1 MLADLMNP
9 ASTSL
14 DQMLAEFR
22 TLVEIV
28 AKLRSPQGCPW
39 DREQTQK
46 SLTRYAIEEAHE
58 LAEAIDQGDQQAIR
72 EELGDFLFQVI
83 LQAQVAK
90 DEGNFTLLDV
100 LLTLNEKMI
109 RRHPHVFSGVAVK
122 DAAEVARNWEK
133 IKQSEPLKIGSR
145 RTSPFSS
152 DPEGLPALLK
162 SLKIGHRS
170 EKWKFDWD
178 TAEQVSNKVKEE
190 LGEVFEAIEDDDA
203 HAVEEELGDL
213 FFAVSQWARHL
224 KVDPE
229 TALRKANR
237 KFEIRFENMI
247 SECGL
252 TQEQFRELPLAKK
265 EELWQA
271 TKKRL
276 KKDQTQK

>member
-1 MLADLMNP
+1 MNL

-122 DAAEVARNWEK
+122 DAAEVTRNWEK
-133 IKQSEPLKIGSR
+133 IKQAERGGVKKSG
-145 RTSPFSS
+145 

-162 SLKIGHRS
+162 ALKIGHRS

-178 TAEQVSNKVKEE
+178 TAEQVSAKVKEE
-190 LGEVFEAIEDDDA
+190 LGEVFEAIEDHDS